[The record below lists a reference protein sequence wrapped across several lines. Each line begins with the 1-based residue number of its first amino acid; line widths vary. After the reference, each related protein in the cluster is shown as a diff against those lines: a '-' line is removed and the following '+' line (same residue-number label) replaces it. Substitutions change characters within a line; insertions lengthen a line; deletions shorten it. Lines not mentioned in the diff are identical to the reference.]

1 MSDADDDL
9 GQQVQALNARLDATN
24 KRLDNLINL
33 IIGDEASIAEER
45 FSTCPAVCAQL
56 KSVQDDIAELESS
69 VANVAADVRTR
80 ADGGEQ
86 TKVERAERHA
96 RNELVR
102 RAAVTDTD
110 GIELAHLR
118 ATDVLEQQK
127 PEQNM
132 KYQTVKDAYENLRDR
147 WEAIYIK
154 DDPKRLVLVESGL
167 SRELVLSVQEDLA
180 RDDLA
185 KELIS
190 GKPSGGV

>member
-1 MSDADDDL
+1 MSDEDDDI
-9 GQQVQALNARLDATN
+9 GQQVRALNARLDATN

-45 FSTCPAVCAQL
+45 FSTCPALFAQL
-56 KSVQDDIAELESS
+56 DSVQDDIAELESS
-69 VANVAADVRTR
+69 VASVAADVRTR

-110 GIELAHLR
+110 GIELAHLQ

-132 KYQTVKDAYENLRDR
+132 KYQTVKDAFENLRER

-154 DDPKRLVLVESGL
+154 DNPKRLVLVDSGL
-167 SRELVLSVQEDLA
+167 SRELVLSAQEDLA